1 MKILIVDDEK
11 LIAQGVAYV
20 IKQFGAEYGAVD
32 TAFSGS
38 EALEKMGAARYDLT
52 ITDVSMPG
60 LSGLDLIEEA
70 KKRGLCGDFCVLSGY
85 SEFEYAR
92 TALQLGVED
101 YLLKPVDKGKLKK
114 MLEAF
119 REKQLSRSRALRR
132 NLENLLA
139 DCLFGSVEPK
149 DAWPF
154 GSPLSAV
161 VAESLFGTPRGF
173 VSRQDFSRFL
183 DEGLVQAVVHIRHLP
198 AFVLF
203 GPAESRPRL
212 VELLSAGFPHMS
224 IGSAT
229 GSFMPAGAD
238 AGYGAALRSL
248 YRDALH
254 AALTAHCFLD
264 RQCLDAAEF
273 PRPKE
278 PALLAEALK
287 AGLRADVPQD
297 RLLLYQICWR
307 SLDAAGSEPVQRDKS
322 NPYVAKMVALVDE
335 HFAEDL
341 TLASVARDIGL
352 NPEYAG
358 KLFRAEEGQSFADYL
373 NRYRIARILECIA
386 QDPALSFE
394 QLAPCMGFQNLRNF
408 YRIFKRLMQTTP
420 GQYKASL

>member
-154 GSPLSAV
+154 GSPLSAG
-161 VAESLFGTPRGF
+161 SGKPLRYPPGIRIPPGLLPLFG
-173 VSRQDFSRFL
+173 
-183 DEGLVQAVVHIRHLP
+183 
-198 AFVLF
+198 
-203 GPAESRPRL
+203 
-212 VELLSAGFPHMS
+212 
-224 IGSAT
+224 
-229 GSFMPAGAD
+229 
-238 AGYGAALRSL
+238 
-248 YRDALH
+248 
-254 AALTAHCFLD
+254 
-264 RQCLDAAEF
+264 
-273 PRPKE
+273 
-278 PALLAEALK
+278 
-287 AGLRADVPQD
+287 
-297 RLLLYQICWR
+297 
-307 SLDAAGSEPVQRDKS
+307 
-322 NPYVAKMVALVDE
+322 
-335 HFAEDL
+335 
-341 TLASVARDIGL
+341 
-352 NPEYAG
+352 
-358 KLFRAEEGQSFADYL
+358 
-373 NRYRIARILECIA
+373 
-386 QDPALSFE
+386 
-394 QLAPCMGFQNLRNF
+394 
-408 YRIFKRLMQTTP
+408 
-420 GQYKASL
+420 

>member
-254 AALTAHCFLD
+254 AALTAHCFWT
-264 RQCLDAAEF
+264 
-273 PRPKE
+273 
-278 PALLAEALK
+278 
-287 AGLRADVPQD
+287 GSVWTPQN
-297 RLLLYQICWR
+297 
-307 SLDAAGSEPVQRDKS
+307 SPVQR
-322 NPYVAKMVALVDE
+322 
-335 HFAEDL
+335 
-341 TLASVARDIGL
+341 
-352 NPEYAG
+352 
-358 KLFRAEEGQSFADYL
+358 
-373 NRYRIARILECIA
+373 NRRFW
-386 QDPALSFE
+386 PK
-394 QLAPCMGFQNLRNF
+394 P
-408 YRIFKRLMQTTP
+408 
-420 GQYKASL
+420 